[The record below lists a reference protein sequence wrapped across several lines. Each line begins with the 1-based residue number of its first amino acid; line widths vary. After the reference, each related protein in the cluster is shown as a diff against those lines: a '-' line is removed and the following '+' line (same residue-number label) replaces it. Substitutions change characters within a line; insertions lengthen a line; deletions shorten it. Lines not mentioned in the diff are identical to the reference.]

1 MTIAILSLAVL
12 LVVCFI
18 FFEVKGHHQL
28 ALFLKGLASFGFIL
42 VLISVVYEKLLMPS
56 SLNYVGESFL
66 VYLPLALLI
75 LCGLIC
81 GLLGDVFLALR
92 PIRPKEE
99 DRRIIISGIVAFAI
113 GHIFYYVV
121 LLVLGEF
128 SWLAVIVSVLAAI
141 IIGLGS
147 YLLKYNMGIT
157 KIPAIIYSALIFL
170 MVGQALSLAINEN
183 FNLFTT
189 LILIGAILFAV
200 SDLILSQIYY
210 AGKDKPAFIIP
221 NLFTYYSAQLLIAVS
236 MLFIL

>member
-1 MTIAILSLAVL
+1 MTIAFLSLAVL

-42 VLISVVYEKLLMPS
+42 VLISAVYEKLLMPS
-56 SLNYVGESFL
+56 SLNYVGESYL
-66 VYLPLALLI
+66 VFLPLVLLV

-92 PIRPKEE
+92 PLRSKDE
-99 DRRIIISGIVAFAI
+99 DRRIIISGIVAFSF

-128 SWLAVIVSVLAAI
+128 SWLAVIVSILAAI

-147 YLLKYNMGIT
+147 HVLKYDMGIT

-170 MVGQALSLAINEN
+170 MVGQALSLAITNN
-183 FNLFTT
+183 FTLFST

-200 SDLILSQIYY
+200 SDLILSQNILC
-210 AGKDKPAFIIP
+210 GKR
-221 NLFTYYSAQLLIAVS
+221 
-236 MLFIL
+236 